1 VLKVAGMAIGLIG
14 KNLDAAIGRF
24 DTLQRF
30 PKIMDMWGYSSEVV
44 SKAQT
49 KMVDGIEGLP
59 TTLQDITGNVQ
70 AMTSITGDLDKAT
83 DVSLALNNAFLASG
97 ASTADASRGLQQFS
111 QMLSVGKV
119 DMMAWRTLQETMP
132 GALSQTAEAFGFAG
146 SSATTDFYDALDNG
160 DITMTQ

>member
-1 VLKVAGMAIGLIG
+1 VLKLAGAAIGLIG

-59 TTLQDITGNVQ
+59 TTLQDITANVQ
-70 AMTSITGDLDKAT
+70 GMTSITGDLDKAT
-83 DVSLALNNAFLASG
+83 DVSLALNNAFLARG
-97 ASTADASRGLQQFS
+97 GSTADASRGLQQFS

-119 DMMAWRTLQETMP
+119 DMMAWRTLQARIA
-132 GALSQTAEAFGFAG
+132 GALTQTENALGFVVNLV
-146 SSATTDFYDALDNG
+146 AT
-160 DITMTQ
+160 